1 LQVAALLRAG
11 QEPETWY
18 GKSGT
23 PDQGLV
29 PPRPSAGGSKPG
41 KETPYAHVGGP
52 MATTSAGVF
61 RPVAL
66 ACGNNSPKQLQFI
79 WLLRI

>member
-1 LQVAALLRAG
+1 LEAALLRGA
-11 QEPETWY
+11 QEPEMSY

-23 PDQGLV
+23 PDQGLA
-29 PPRPSAGGSKPG
+29 PPRPSAGGNKPG
-41 KETPYAHVGGP
+41 KETPYAHAGAP

-66 ACGNNSPKQLQFI
+66 AYGNNSPK
-79 WLLRI
+79 LRVNH